1 MNIRHCHFVLFIFI
15 LLAGIAPYT
24 AEAGPYQDFYNAI
37 QSSDSA
43 VISAQIKS
51 LENSSIKEK
60 EAYSGALMMK
70 MSGIVKSGLEKLK
83 IFKAGRI
90 KLENS
95 IRQDSLNA
103 EYRFLRLIIQEHVP
117 DFMNY
122 HSKRV
127 EDAKMISESFGKLN
141 ATLQKAI
148 EIGRAHV

>member
-1 MNIRHCHFVLFIFI
+1 MLFR
-15 LLAGIAPYT
+15 
-24 AEAGPYQDFYNAI
+24 
-37 QSSDSA
+37 S
-43 VISAQIKS
+43 
-51 LENSSIKEK
+51 
-60 EAYSGALMMK
+60 
-70 MSGIVKSGLEKLK
+70 
-83 IFKAGRI
+83 I

-148 EIGRAHV
+148 AEYSKKSKFLKPEDLHK